1 MNSCESSVAC
11 TTTASTIRS
20 PVAASR
26 RRGSLRPRLE
36 RAVGRLLFWEGVPR
50 GRARVELT
58 LLDADAMRRLNRRAT
73 GRRGLT
79 DVLAFALPQ
88 PDDALLG
95 DVYICP
101 AAARRWVKNGG
112 RGKGGGRARAV
123 DGARRAA
130 RSGLRPPRWA
140 GPNPVRDVAS
150 PGALRTPAPRTRA
163 GTVTLTDAALTL
175 GGALVAGAAAL
186 WAGLLA
192 LGEEAAVGEALHTL
206 GDAPPTTVGAR
217 VPLHRALHVARLA
230 LLVLGAVAA
239 GHALGW
245 WGRPWA
251 EALGSWAVAAAFLF
265 IVGDALPRSLARVAP
280 ELAATALPLA
290 RRTLAPF
297 GPLLWLLAWVD
308 KGLHGLVAT
317 PRPLEPDLG
326 AAQRDMLL
334 GVFTLADTRVDEVMT
349 PRLDM
354 VAVDLAAASEEVI
367 EAFRQ
372 SEHSR
377 LPVYDGTPDNIAG
390 VVFAKDLVPFA
401 MGLGENDAAGAARWQ
416 DLVRPAAF
424 VPETKT
430 LDSQLRDFQRGP
442 AHLAIV
448 VDEFGGTSGLITLED
463 ILEEIVG
470 DIRDEHDV
478 GEAPSIRQDGDRYWV
493 DGRVTLDDL
502 SQALGRPFEHPEVS
516 TVGGLVYSVLGR
528 VPRAGDELTL
538 DGYQVVV
545 ERVDRRRVTS
555 VLLQRQR

>member
-1 MNSCESSVAC
+1 M
-11 TTTASTIRS
+11 
-20 PVAASR
+20 
-26 RRGSLRPRLE
+26 
-36 RAVGRLLFWEGVPR
+36 
-50 GRARVELT
+50 
-58 LLDADAMRRLNRRAT
+58 
-73 GRRGLT
+73 
-79 DVLAFALPQ
+79 
-88 PDDALLG
+88 
-95 DVYICP
+95 
-101 AAARRWVKNGG
+101 
-112 RGKGGGRARAV
+112 
-123 DGARRAA
+123 
-130 RSGLRPPRWA
+130 
-140 GPNPVRDVAS
+140 
-150 PGALRTPAPRTRA
+150 
-163 GTVTLTDAALTL
+163 TLTAAALTL
-175 GGALVAGAAAL
+175 GGALVGAGAAL

-217 VPLHRALHVARLA
+217 VPLHRALHVGRLA

-245 WGRPWA
+245 WDRPWA
-251 EALGSWAVAAAFLF
+251 QALGSWAVAAAFLF

-280 ELAATALPLA
+280 ELATSALPLA

-297 GPLLWLLAWVD
+297 GPLMWLLAWVD

-354 VAVDLAAASEEVI
+354 VAVDIAAASDEVV

-377 LPVYDGTPDNIAG
+377 LPVYDGTPDNISG

-401 MGLGENDAAGAARWQ
+401 MGIGGEGTAAAVRWQ

-470 DIRDEHDV
+470 EIHDEHDV
-478 GEAPSIRQDGDRYWV
+478 GEKPSIRQEGDRYWV

-545 ERVDRRRVTS
+545 ERVDRRRVSS

>member
-1 MNSCESSVAC
+1 V
-11 TTTASTIRS
+11 
-20 PVAASR
+20 
-26 RRGSLRPRLE
+26 
-36 RAVGRLLFWEGVPR
+36 
-50 GRARVELT
+50 
-58 LLDADAMRRLNRRAT
+58 
-73 GRRGLT
+73 
-79 DVLAFALPQ
+79 
-88 PDDALLG
+88 
-95 DVYICP
+95 
-101 AAARRWVKNGG
+101 
-112 RGKGGGRARAV
+112 
-123 DGARRAA
+123 
-130 RSGLRPPRWA
+130 
-140 GPNPVRDVAS
+140 
-150 PGALRTPAPRTRA
+150 
-163 GTVTLTDAALTL
+163 TVTGAALTL
-175 GGALVAGAAAL
+175 GGALIASAAAL

-206 GDAPPTTVGAR
+206 GDAPPASVGRR

-230 LLVLGAVAA
+230 LLVLGAVA
-239 GHALGW
+239 GGDALGW

-251 EALGSWAVAAAFLF
+251 EALGAWAVAVGFLF

-280 ELAATALPLA
+280 ELATLALPLA

-297 GPLLWLLAWVD
+297 SLLLWLLGWVD
-308 KGLHGLVAT
+308 KGLHRLVAT

-326 AAQRDMLL
+326 VAQRDMLL

-354 VAVDLAAASEEVI
+354 AAVDLGAATDDVV

-372 SEHSR
+372 SEHTR
-377 LPVYDGTPDNIAG
+377 LPVYDGTPDNIVG
-390 VVFAKDLVPFA
+390 IVFAKDLVPFA
-401 MGLGENDAAGAARWQ
+401 MGLGDAGLGARWQ
-416 DLVRPAAF
+416 DLVRPAAY

-470 DIRDEHDV
+470 EIHDEHDV

-502 SQALGRPFEHPEVS
+502 SHALGRPFAHPEVS

-538 DGYQVVV
+538 DGYRVVV

-555 VLLQRQR
+555 VLVQRQP